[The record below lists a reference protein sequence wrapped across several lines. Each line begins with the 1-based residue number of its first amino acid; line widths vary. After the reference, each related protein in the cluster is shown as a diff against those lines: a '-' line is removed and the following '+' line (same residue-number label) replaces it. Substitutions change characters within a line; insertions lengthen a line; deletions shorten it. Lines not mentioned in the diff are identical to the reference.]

1 MSDYSQPEFYH
12 FTQDSIELAHYVIT
26 QIEPSKIF
34 NILDACC
41 GCGVI
46 GLEILK
52 YCSFPNLSKAM
63 VIEQEVSFFNYIKSN
78 SKIIDSKI
86 NFEIHITNI
95 QHFLNQYSI
104 NFDLIV
110 SNPPYY
116 LDHEGR
122 PSHNPLRDRCMRWS
136 SEEEDS
142 FIRLFKKLSPKGIG
156 YFLSKKSFD
165 DWKIKVEK
173 VDRSLLLKSEKKL
186 AGANVFSLSYFE

>member
-12 FTQDSIELAHYVIT
+12 FTQDSIELAKYVIT

-52 YCSFPNLSKAM
+52 NCSFPNLSKVMA
-63 VIEQEVSFFNYIKSN
+63 IEKEVSFLNYIKSN
-78 SKIIDSKI
+78 SKVIDGKI
-86 NFEIHITNI
+86 NFEIYITDI
-95 QHFLNQYSI
+95 QNFLNQPLI

-116 LDHEGR
+116 LDYEGR
-122 PSHNPLRDRCMRWS
+122 SSHNPLRDRCMRWS
-136 SEEEDS
+136 SDDEDA
-142 FIRLFKKLSPKGIG
+142 FIRLFKKLSRNGIG
-156 YFLSKKSFD
+156 YFLSKKSID

-173 VDRSLLLKSEKKL
+173 VDRSLVLKSEKKL